1 MPDTQDVFKQGLE
14 QITGPTR
21 SWLTPPEAS
30 TVAGANAKLVR
41 EMAKDLQKRKARKER
56 PSRPGQ
62 AGAPAPRRVTEP

>member
-41 EMAKDLQKRKARKER
+41 EMAKDLQAQGTERAARKARGGRRGGTKE
-56 PSRPGQ
+56 SN
-62 AGAPAPRRVTEP
+62 